1 MEVIGNCE
9 APAQTT
15 EPDNRGLLC
24 RGSDKESTTLPRYA
38 RLPINRCNL
47 PAVILGSLTFQHYP
61 TVIKLDSVAELHA
74 DLFRRLDSF
83 ADKAERASAFCD
95 YLTVRFCLEQL
106 EEAGLTERSKQRA
119 KANWM
124 RVLRGW
130 SFDSDG
136 REGAILKGWVESR
149 FGLLPRF
156 HGQPLRDFTG
166 ATYLRYQEMRSAGL
180 YGTNALESQL
190 DLLYAY
196 SQYEYQ
202 REINESITA
211 ITAIAANRTA
221 APPLP
226 GHSIE
231 LYRGINRIAEH
242 EVLAGEGKRQVVLFN
257 NLVSFTASRERASE
271 FGDYILTAQVPKA
284 KIFFNC
290 DLLPGVLKGENEHL
304 VIGGVYDI
312 TLSTL

>member
-1 MEVIGNCE
+1 MEVIGNVN
-9 APAQTT
+9 ALAQPT
-15 EPDNRGLLC
+15 EPDNQGLLC
-24 RGSDKESTTLPRYA
+24 RGSDNETTTLPRYA

-61 TVIKLDSVAELHA
+61 TRIQLDSVAELHA
-74 DLFRRLDSF
+74 DLFRRLDKF
-83 ADKAERASAFCD
+83 PRKAERASAFCD

-106 EEAGLTERSKQRA
+106 EEAGLSAHSKQRA

-156 HGQPLRDFTG
+156 HGQPLRDFTSP
-166 ATYLRYQEMRSAGL
+166 TYLRYQEMRSAGL

-202 REINESITA
+202 REVNESTETVA
-211 ITAIAANRTA
+211 S
-221 APPLP
+221 PLP
-226 GHSIE
+226 GHSLE
-231 LYRGINRIAEH
+231 LYRGINRLAEH

-290 DLLPGVLKGENEHL
+290 DLLPGVLKGEDEHL